1 MYLAVQCVVYT
12 YSCECNSFNVIFFVA
27 HSDSSVSSGSQT
39 IDRKKV
45 NKVKGEAKPRRFTIH
60 SRTRKKSRQVT
71 LPTIGGAAE
80 DESHTSSAYP
90 DVNRSSLATSL
101 NWSVPNDL
109 PTVTQQSSADISSGP
124 TSLENL
130 SITLEPDS
138 NLDRGRCASNPDI
151 VNERRSKVKPRP
163 RLPADF
169 YSVSD
174 IQRGP
179 GSAGPLT
186 CDVSVQVDSK
196 HVFTFPTPPNS
207 VSPTLPI
214 ELSQLS
220 SPQHHHALL
229 YSQKYVAIS
238 TKESSKDDH
247 GQFSSSNSLDN
258 RHSSGSFPFVPEEDE
273 ENITEDLVDYNPS
286 SKKTASNGRI
296 KLLSTTDT
304 IEEEV

>member
-1 MYLAVQCVVYT
+1 M
-12 YSCECNSFNVIFFVA
+12 
-27 HSDSSVSSGSQT
+27 SSGSQT
-39 IDRKKV
+39 IDRKKI
-45 NKVKGEAKPRRFTIH
+45 NKVKGQAKPRRFTIH
-60 SRTRKKSRQVT
+60 TRSRKKSQQVT

-80 DESHTSSAYP
+80 DELHDSRGTYP
-90 DVNRSSLATSL
+90 ESTRRSSLATSL

-109 PTVTQQSSADISSGP
+109 PTVTQQVSSDIQSGP

-138 NLDRGRCASNPDI
+138 NNLDRDRCASNPDI
-151 VNERRSKVKPRP
+151 VSERQISRKPRP

-196 HVFTFPTPPNS
+196 HIFTFPTPPNS

-214 ELSQLS
+214 ELSHLS
-220 SPQHHHALL
+220 SPPHHHALL
-229 YSQKYVAIS
+229 FSQKYVNIS
-238 TKESSKDDH
+238 KQQDH
-247 GQFSSSNSLDN
+247 NGQEDQHTGQFSSSNSLDN
-258 RHSSGSFPFVPEEDE
+258 RHSGGSFPFVPEEDE
-273 ENITEDLVDYNPS
+273 DDVNEDKTDYSNS
-286 SKKTASNGRI
+286 RKNGRVTN
-296 KLLSTTDT
+296 LLSTTDT
-304 IEEEV
+304 IEEEEVKK